1 MTRVLY
7 WNIENFGYNKIRPL
21 TTKRNLAG
29 ALIPDLDAA
38 DRLAL
43 ILAHITAFNP
53 DIFVVV
59 ETSSGPSNGPGSLI
73 SPTGGWQGCVE
84 LLLRIRNLTGVAW
97 NLVPPLVVGQA
108 GRAEGV
114 AVFYKPVIP
123 AGGGVAAGRRLFTG
137 PNAWSPAGNG
147 ISFNPNVAPAPA
159 AGNYPALQA
168 NACFT
173 VANRAIP
180 ATALNPGNL
189 NESRCAARVDFV
201 DNAGAPINYGGLREP
216 YMVTFCETVDGPPV
230 VVQRNLT
237 LFAIHSPPQYVA
249 ANAYLNGLANVRD
262 ISAALGALETRVITG
277 DFNVNL
283 LSQVGNDPLRYAALT
298 ALGYGLQLQP
308 PAVAPPPALEA
319 YTGYFATHLRSL
331 NSTIFWSTNAGAV
344 PYPGY
349 RYIGSSNSS
358 SLYSIDNILV
368 RGGAA
373 ANFTVA
379 NTVVGTP
386 MNAVNPA
393 PGGAPMGQVAI
404 ACDFQMPPANWTP
417 APPAPPLPLVPPDPA
432 PAFAF
437 GDRQR
442 FRDWR
447 NMGHIRSTSD
457 HLALFVT
464 V

>member
-7 WNIENFGYNKIRPL
+7 WNIESFGYNKIRPL
-21 TTKRNLAG
+21 TTKRDRTG
-29 ALIPDLDAA
+29 ALIPDLNAA

-59 ETSSGPSNGPGSLI
+59 ETASGPSNGPGSLI

-84 LLLRIRNLTGVAW
+84 LLLRIRNLTGLAW

-147 ISFNPNVAPAPA
+147 ISFNPTVLPAPA
-159 AGNYPALQA
+159 AGNYPLLQT
-168 NACFT
+168 NTCFT
-173 VANRAIP
+173 VAGRAIP
-180 ATALNPGNL
+180 PTALNPGTPI
-189 NESRCAARVDFV
+189 ESQCAARVDFV
-201 DNAGAPINYGGLREP
+201 DNLGAPINYGGLRQP

-283 LSQVGNDPLRYAALT
+283 LSQNGNDPLRYAPLT
-298 ALGYGLQLQP
+298 GLGYALQLQP
-308 PAVAPPPALEA
+308 PAAAPPPALDA
-319 YTGYFATHLRSL
+319 YMGYFATHLKSK
-331 NSTIFWSTNAGAV
+331 NSTIFWSTNVGVV

-349 RYIGSSNSS
+349 RYIGSSSS
-358 SLYSIDNILV
+358 SNLYSIDNILV

-373 ANFTVA
+373 GNFTIA
-379 NTVVGTP
+379 NTVVGMP
-386 MNAVNPA
+386 LNVVNPA
-393 PGGAPMGQVAI
+393 PGGAPMGVVAI
-404 ACDFQMPPANWTP
+404 ASDFQ
-417 APPAPPLPLVPPDPA
+417 APPLGWPPSPA
-432 PAFAF
+432 PAFVA

-442 FRDWR
+442 FRGWR
-447 NMGHIRSTSD
+447 NLGHIRSTSD

>member
-7 WNIENFGYNKIRPL
+7 WNIENFGFNKIRPL
-21 TTKRNLAG
+21 TTKRDRAG
-29 ALIPDLDAA
+29 AFIPDFKAA

-59 ETSSGPSNGPGSLI
+59 ETASGPSNGPGSLL

-84 LLLRIRNLTGVAW
+84 LLQRIRNLTGLAW
-97 NLVPPLVVGQA
+97 NLVPPLVVGRA
-108 GRAEGV
+108 GRAESV

-123 AGGGVAAGRRLFTG
+123 AVGGAAAGRRLFTG
-137 PNAWSPAGNG
+137 PNAWSPAGSG
-147 ISFNPNVAPAPA
+147 RSFDPNVAHAPA
-159 AGNYPALQA
+159 AGNYTPLLRS
-168 NACFT
+168 ACFT
-173 VANRAIP
+173 VANRPIP

-189 NESRCAARVDFV
+189 NESLCAARVDFV
-201 DNAGAPINYGGLREP
+201 DNTGAAINYGGLREP

-262 ISAALGALETRVITG
+262 ISAALGGLETRIITG

-283 LSQVGNDPLRYAALT
+283 LSQNGNDPARYAALT
-298 ALGYGLQLQP
+298 GLGYALQLQP
-308 PAVAPPPALEA
+308 PALAPPPALEA
-319 YTGYFATHLRSL
+319 YKGYFATHLKSRS
-331 NSTIFWSTNAGAV
+331 STIFWSTNAVAGAV

-349 RYIGSSNSS
+349 RYIGSSSS
-358 SLYSIDNILV
+358 SNLYSIDNILV

-373 ANFTVA
+373 GQFTIA

-386 MNAVNPA
+386 LNVVNPP
-393 PGGAPMGQVAI
+393 PGGAPMGAVGI
-404 ACDFQMPPANWTP
+404 ASHFQ
-417 APPAPPLPLVPPDPA
+417 APPLVWPPSPA
-432 PAFAF
+432 PAFAP

-442 FRDWR
+442 YRDWR

>member
-7 WNIENFGYNKIRPL
+7 WNIESFGYNKIRPL
-21 TTKRNLAG
+21 TTKRDRTG
-29 ALIPDLDAA
+29 ALIPDLNAA

-59 ETSSGPSNGPGSLI
+59 ETASGPSNGPGSLI

-84 LLLRIRNLTGVAW
+84 LLLRIRNLTGLAW
-97 NLVPPLVVGQA
+97 NLIPPLVVGQA

-147 ISFNPNVAPAPA
+147 ISFNPTVLPAPA
-159 AGNYPALQA
+159 AGNYPLLQT
-168 NACFT
+168 NTCFT
-173 VANRAIP
+173 VAGRAIP
-180 ATALNPGNL
+180 PTALNPGNPI
-189 NESRCAARVDFV
+189 ESQCAARVDFV
-201 DNAGAPINYGGLREP
+201 DNLGAPINYGGLRQP

-283 LSQVGNDPLRYAALT
+283 LSQNGNDPLRYAPLT
-298 ALGYGLQLQP
+298 GLGYALQLQP
-308 PAVAPPPALEA
+308 PAAAPPPTLDA
-319 YTGYFATHLRSL
+319 YMGYFATHLKSK
-331 NSTIFWSTNAGAV
+331 NSTIFWSTNVGVV

-349 RYIGSSNSS
+349 RYIGSSSS
-358 SLYSIDNILV
+358 SNLYSIDNILV

-373 ANFTVA
+373 GNFTIA
-379 NTVVGTP
+379 NTVVGIP
-386 MNAVNPA
+386 LNVVNPA
-393 PGGAPMGQVAI
+393 PGGAPMGVVAI
-404 ACDFQMPPANWTP
+404 ASDFQV
-417 APPAPPLPLVPPDPA
+417 PPLGWPPSPA
-432 PAFAF
+432 PAFVA

-442 FRDWR
+442 FRGWR

>member
-7 WNIENFGYNKIRPL
+7 WNIESFGYNKIRPL
-21 TTKRNLAG
+21 STKRDRNG
-29 ALIPDLDAA
+29 AFIPDLDAA

-59 ETSSGPSNGPGSLI
+59 ETASGPSHGPGSLI
-73 SPTGGWQGCVE
+73 SPTGGWQGCAE
-84 LLLRIRNLTGVAW
+84 LLLRIRNQTGVPW

-123 AGGGVAAGRRLFTG
+123 AGGGVAAGKRLFTG

-147 ISFNPNVAPAPA
+147 ISFNPHAAAPPA
-159 AGNYPALQA
+159 AGNYPLLQTQT
-168 NACFT
+168 CFS
-173 VANRAIP
+173 VPNRPIP
-180 ATALNPGNL
+180 PTALNPGNL
-189 NESRCAARVDFV
+189 NESRCAARVAFV
-201 DNAGAPINYGGLREP
+201 DNFGAAINYGGLREP

-249 ANAYLNGLANVRD
+249 ANAYLNALANVRD
-262 ISAALGALETRVITG
+262 ISAALGALETRIITG

-283 LSQVGNDPLRYAALT
+283 LSQNGNDPGRYGALT

-308 PAVAPPPALEA
+308 PALAPPPALEA
-319 YTGYFATHLRSL
+319 YTGYFATHLRSR
-331 NSTIFWSTNAGAV
+331 NASIFWSTNAGAV

-373 ANFTVA
+373 GNFTIA
-379 NTVVGTP
+379 NSVVGVP
-386 MNAVNPA
+386 LNVINPA
-393 PGGAPMGQVAI
+393 PGGAPMGLVAM
-404 ACDFQMPPANWTP
+404 ASDFQAPPPAWVP
-417 APPAPPLPLVPPDPA
+417 APPAPA
-432 PAFAF
+432 PAFAA

-442 FRDWR
+442 YRGWR
-447 NMGHIRSTSD
+447 NLGHIRSTSD

>member
-7 WNIENFGYNKIRPL
+7 WNIESFGYNKIRPL
-21 TTKRNLAG
+21 TTKRDRTG
-29 ALIPDLDAA
+29 ALIPDLNAA

-59 ETSSGPSNGPGSLI
+59 ETASGPSNGPGSLI

-84 LLLRIRNLTGVAW
+84 LLLRIRNLTGLAW

-147 ISFNPNVAPAPA
+147 ISFNPTVLPAPA
-159 AGNYPALQA
+159 AGNYPLLQT
-168 NACFT
+168 NTCFT
-173 VANRAIP
+173 VAGRAIP
-180 ATALNPGNL
+180 PTALNPGTPI
-189 NESRCAARVDFV
+189 ESQCAARVDFV
-201 DNAGAPINYGGLREP
+201 DNLGAPINYGGLRQP

-283 LSQVGNDPLRYAALT
+283 LSQNGNDPLRYAPLT
-298 ALGYGLQLQP
+298 GLGYALQLQP
-308 PAVAPPPALEA
+308 PAAAPPPALDA
-319 YTGYFATHLRSL
+319 YMGYFATHLKSK
-331 NSTIFWSTNAGAV
+331 NSTIFWSTNVGVV

-349 RYIGSSNSS
+349 RYIGSSSS
-358 SLYSIDNILV
+358 SNLYSIDNILV

-373 ANFTVA
+373 GNFTIA
-379 NTVVGTP
+379 NTVVGMP
-386 MNAVNPA
+386 LNVVNPA
-393 PGGAPMGQVAI
+393 PGGAPMGVVAI
-404 ACDFQMPPANWTP
+404 ASDFQ
-417 APPAPPLPLVPPDPA
+417 APPLGWPPSPA
-432 PAFAF
+432 PAFVA

-442 FRDWR
+442 FRGWR

>member
-7 WNIENFGYNKIRPL
+7 WNIESFGYNKIRPL
-21 TTKRNLAG
+21 STKRNRAG
-29 ALIPDLDAA
+29 AFIPDLNAA

-59 ETSSGPSNGPGSLI
+59 ETASGPSHGPGSLI

-84 LLLRIRNLTGVAW
+84 LLLRIRNLTGLTW

-123 AGGGVAAGRRLFTG
+123 AGPGVAAGRRLFTG

-147 ISFNPNVAPAPA
+147 ISFNPTVLPAPA
-159 AGNYPALQA
+159 AGNYPPLQS

-173 VANRAIP
+173 VAGRAIP
-180 ATALNPGNL
+180 PTALNPGNL
-189 NESRCAARVDFV
+189 SESRCAARVDFV
-201 DNAGAPINYGGLREP
+201 DNLGAPLNYGGLREP

-262 ISAALGALETRVITG
+262 ISAALGALETRIITG

-283 LSQVGNDPLRYAALT
+283 LSQTGNDPLRYAPLT
-298 ALGYGLQLQP
+298 GLGYALQLQP
-308 PAVAPPPALEA
+308 PAAAPPPALDA
-319 YTGYFATHLRSL
+319 YMGYFATHLKSKK
-331 NSTIFWSTNAGAV
+331 STIFWSTNVGAV

-349 RYIGSSNSS
+349 RYIGSSSS
-358 SLYSIDNILV
+358 SNLYSIDNILV

-373 ANFTVA
+373 GNFTIA

-386 MNAVNPA
+386 LNVVNPA
-393 PGGAPMGQVAI
+393 PGGAPVGMVAI
-404 ACDFQMPPANWTP
+404 ASDFQ
-417 APPAPPLPLVPPDPA
+417 APPLGWPLSPA
-432 PAFAF
+432 PAFAA

-442 FRDWR
+442 FRGWR

>member
-1 MTRVLY
+1 MTRILY
-7 WNIENFGYNKIRPL
+7 WNIESFGYNKIRPL
-21 TTKRNLAG
+21 SKKRDRNG
-29 ALIPDLDAA
+29 AFIPDYKAA

-59 ETSSGPSNGPGSLI
+59 ETASGPSNGPGSLI
-73 SPTGGWQGCVE
+73 SNTGGWEGCAE

-123 AGGGVAAGRRLFTG
+123 AGGGVAAGKRLFTG

-147 ISFNPNVAPAPA
+147 LSFNPTVLPAPA
-159 AGNYPALQA
+159 AGNYPLLQT
-168 NACFT
+168 NTCFT

-189 NESRCAARVDFV
+189 NESRCAARVAFV

-283 LSQVGNDPLRYAALT
+283 LSQAGNDPQRYAALT

-308 PAVAPPPALEA
+308 PLAAPPPALEA
-319 YTGYFATHLRSL
+319 YTGYFATHLRSR
-331 NSTIFWSTNAGAV
+331 NATIFWSTNAGPV

-358 SLYSIDNILV
+358 NLYSIDNILV

-373 ANFTVA
+373 GNFTIA
-379 NTVVGTP
+379 NTVVGVP
-386 MNAVNPA
+386 MNVANPV
-393 PGGAPMGQVAI
+393 PGGAPIGVVPMPSA
-404 ACDFQMPPANWTP
+404 FQAPPPAWVP
-417 APPAPPLPLVPPDPA
+417 APPAPPLPLVPPNPA
-432 PAFAF
+432 PAFAA

-442 FRDWR
+442 YRDWR
-447 NMGHIRSTSD
+447 NLGHIRSTSD